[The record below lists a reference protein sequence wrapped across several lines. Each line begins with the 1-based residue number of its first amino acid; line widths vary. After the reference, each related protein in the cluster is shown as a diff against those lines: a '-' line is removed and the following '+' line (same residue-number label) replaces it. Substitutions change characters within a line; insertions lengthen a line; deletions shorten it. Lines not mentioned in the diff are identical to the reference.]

1 MRFRISP
8 HAFFQT
14 NTEMAERLYGLAI
27 EYAAPAAFERVYDL
41 YCGIGTIG
49 LLMAP
54 RAARGLGP
62 RARRGGDRR
71 RDRERAG

>member
-1 MRFRISP
+1 MRVRISP
-8 HAFFQT
+8 SAFFQT
-14 NTEMAERLYGLAI
+14 NTEMAERLYRLAI
-27 EYAAPAAFERVYDL
+27 EYAAPAASDRVYDL

-54 RAARGLGP
+54 RVRRGVGARAG
-62 RARRGGDRR
+62 RGGDRR